1 MTIAA
6 TYFHGGGREGGVIY
20 KYVCSW
26 DCADQIA
33 MRSRTKPQFEDG
45 YELEQDT
52 LCENCKKRIRAT
64 IEE

>member
-6 TYFHGGGREGGVIY
+6 IY
-20 KYVCSW
+20 ASTMKDGSVHYRYVCSW
-26 DCADQIA
+26 ACAEKIT

-45 YELEQDT
+45 YELEQET
-52 LCENCKKRIRAT
+52 LCSHCGKRIRAT

>member
-6 TYFHGGGREGGVIY
+6 TYFSAGRGESQAIY

-26 DCADQIA
+26 ECADKIA
-33 MRSRTKPQFEDG
+33 SRSRTKPQFEDG
-45 YELEQDT
+45 YELEQET
-52 LCENCKKRIRAT
+52 LCSHCGKRIRAT

>member
-6 TYFHGGGREGGVIY
+6 TYFRAGKADASVIY

-33 MRSRTKPQFEDG
+33 TRSRTKPQFEDG
-45 YELEQDT
+45 YELEQET
-52 LCENCKKRIRAT
+52 LCENCGKRIRAT